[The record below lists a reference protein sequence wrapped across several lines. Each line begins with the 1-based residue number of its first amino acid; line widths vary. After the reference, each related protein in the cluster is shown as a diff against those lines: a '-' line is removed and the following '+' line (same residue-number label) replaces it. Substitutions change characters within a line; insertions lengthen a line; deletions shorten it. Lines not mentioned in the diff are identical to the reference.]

1 MSVYTA
7 KDASIMGRYNKV
19 QLSLLFPFEK
29 VFTLMKNASILKI
42 SALVMEIWLMKN
54 ASIFK
59 ISAASDGN
67 MASALI
73 NLLLMRR
80 LHDMGCCDSISIQ
93 VTGGGQ
99 SSRVLAHS

>member
-42 SALVMEIWLMKN
+42 SA
-54 ASIFK
+54 
-59 ISAASDGN
+59 ASDGN
-67 MASALI
+67 MADEKCEHI
-73 NLLLMRR
+73 
-80 LHDMGCCDSISIQ
+80 
-93 VTGGGQ
+93 
-99 SSRVLAHS
+99 

>member
-1 MSVYTA
+1 
-7 KDASIMGRYNKV
+7 
-19 QLSLLFPFEK
+19 
-29 VFTLMKNASILKI
+29 
-42 SALVMEIWLMKN
+42 MKN

-99 SSRVLAHS
+99 SSRVLDQS